1 MKMIRQKYES
11 LDICLNERSRRVWA
25 ATEVKALGR
34 GGLLIVCKATGLS
47 KNTIYAGLKE
57 IEDQDRLIGS
67 RIRKKGGGRKN
78 LSFKDPELLNDLD
91 RLIEPTSQGDP
102 ESSLRWTSKSIKN
115 LANEL
120 KAKHHSVCPTTVLN
134 LLKKLDYS
142 LQANKKTKAGSSHP
156 DRDLQ
161 FCHINERIADFQK
174 RDQPTISVDTKKKEN
189 IGEYKNNGQELCKKG
204 KPIEVNDHDFPDE
217 RLGKVAPYG
226 VYDIGKNKGWVS
238 VGISGDTAEFAVNT
252 IKAWW
257 YKMGRLSYKNAAELL
272 VTADCGGS
280 NGYRVRLWK
289 TELQKFSN
297 TTGLTVH
304 VCHFPPGTSKWNKIE
319 HKMFS
324 YISKNWRGK
333 PLITMETVVQL
344 IGHTRTEKGL
354 EIRSMLDL
362 NEYKIGKK
370 VSQEEMDTL
379 SLAGG
384 KFHPEWNY
392 TIRPQFAIEITCAGQ
407 TKN

>member
-161 FCHINERIADFQK
+161 FCHINERN
-174 RDQPTISVDTKKKEN
+174 SV
-189 IGEYKNNGQELCKKG
+189 KKG
-204 KPIEVNDHDFPDE
+204 
-217 RLGKVAPYG
+217 
-226 VYDIGKNKGWVS
+226 S
-238 VGISGDTAEFAVNT
+238 
-252 IKAWW
+252 
-257 YKMGRLSYKNAAELL
+257 LSK
-272 VTADCGGS
+272 
-280 NGYRVRLWK
+280 
-289 TELQKFSN
+289 
-297 TTGLTVH
+297 
-304 VCHFPPGTSKWNKIE
+304 
-319 HKMFS
+319 
-324 YISKNWRGK
+324 
-333 PLITMETVVQL
+333 
-344 IGHTRTEKGL
+344 
-354 EIRSMLDL
+354 
-362 NEYKIGKK
+362 
-370 VSQEEMDTL
+370 
-379 SLAGG
+379 
-384 KFHPEWNY
+384 
-392 TIRPQFAIEITCAGQ
+392 
-407 TKN
+407 